1 MLKKYFSFLPS
12 LAICLGGVCAS
23 SAVLAQ
29 TDAAPEKTPV
39 QKDVEAAKKWSV
51 YWGWNRST
59 YSNSDIHFWGADHD
73 FTLKNVAATDIH
85 MDLSPQ
91 SFFDYYLNPANM
103 TIPQTNLRIAY
114 QYDSDTAIA
123 LNLDHMKYVMTAD
136 QVVHM
141 QGQTPDGPINGAK
154 QLKTNYLNFEHTDGL
169 NIISIELEKQRPVQ
183 WFGPSVKSRVFA
195 LAGVGIVLPKSN
207 VTLNFL
213 NRVRNDEFH
222 FAGYSAGVGAGLE
235 VDFCKDFFVRSA
247 YKAGMVNLPDV
258 VTSSVG
264 DKASHRFNYDEFL
277 VVFGARF

>member
-1 MLKKYFSFLPS
+1 MLSMACS
-12 LAICLGGVCAS
+12 GVI
-23 SAVLAQ
+23 AQ
-29 TDAAPEKTPV
+29 SEAPPEKTAE
-39 QKDVEAAKKWSV
+39 QKDLESAKKWSV

-85 MDLSPQ
+85 MDLGVQ
-91 SFFDYYLNPANM
+91 SFVDTYLNPANI
-103 TIPQTNLRIAY
+103 TIPQTNFRIAY
-114 QYDSDTAIA
+114 QYDADTAIA
-123 LNLDHMKYVMTAD
+123 LNLDHMKYVMSAD

-141 QGQTPDGPINGAK
+141 QGYSPGQTWNGDK
-154 QLKTNYLNFEHTDGL
+154 KLTTDFLNFEHTDGL

-183 WFGPSVKSRVFA
+183 WFGPGVKSRVFA
-195 LAGVGIVLPKSN
+195 LAGVGVALPKSN

-213 NRVRNDEFH
+213 GRVRNDEFH

-247 YKAGMVNLPDV
+247 YKAGLVNLPDV
-258 VTSSVG
+258 LTSSKG
-264 DKASHRFNYDEFL
+264 DKAAHRFSYEELL

>member
-1 MLKKYFSFLPS
+1 MLSMACS
-12 LAICLGGVCAS
+12 GVI
-23 SAVLAQ
+23 AQ
-29 TDAAPEKTPV
+29 SEAPPEKTAE
-39 QKDVEAAKKWSV
+39 QKDLESAKKWSV

-85 MDLSPQ
+85 MDLGAQ
-91 SFFDYYLNPANM
+91 SFVDTYLNPANIS
-103 TIPQTNLRIAY
+103 IPQTNFRIAY
-114 QYDSDTAIA
+114 QYDADTAIA
-123 LNLDHMKYVMTAD
+123 LNLDHMKYVMSAD

-141 QGQTPDGPINGAK
+141 QGYSPGQTWNGDK
-154 QLKTNYLNFEHTDGL
+154 KLTTDFLNFEHTDGL

-183 WFGPSVKSRVFA
+183 WFGPGVKSRVFA
-195 LAGVGIVLPKSN
+195 LAGVGVVLPKSN

-213 NRVRNDEFH
+213 GRVRNDEFH

-247 YKAGMVNLPDV
+247 YKAGLVNLPDV
-258 VTSSVG
+258 LTSSKG
-264 DKASHRFNYDEFL
+264 DKAAHRFSYEELL